1 MSIAARFLARK
12 ATLAAFRPFP
22 ALAVSRRLNHT
33 VGQGQ
38 GQGLQ
43 GHAGTKADPA
53 IPGDPTGFLP
63 GDKITGETQ
72 IGSYPNLP
80 MYNQQWRD
88 ATPSAGYWDLQ
99 DRRNF
104 RETVPEEDEVLN
116 IWSPDVWD
124 FNASTGVKGLLAAA
138 AAFLGFGY
146 LLSQTRPEPHFTRRN
161 YLYNGLLEELGVAES
176 DEVMVEKRGARA

>member
-1 MSIAARFLARK
+1 MLPAATRPLART
-12 ATLAAFRPFP
+12 ATLAATRASA
-22 ALAVSRRLNHT
+22 ALANRTATLTTSASSLHN
-33 VGQGQ
+33 
-38 GQGLQ
+38 
-43 GHAGTKADPA
+43 KADPA

-88 ATPSAGYWDLQ
+88 ANPSAGYWDRQ

-104 RETVPEEDEVLN
+104 GETVPEEDEVLN
-116 IWSPDVWD
+116 IWSPDVWA
-124 FNASTGVKGLLAAA
+124 FPASLGVKRLLAAA
-138 AAFLGFGY
+138 AAFIGFGY
-146 LLSQTRPEPHFTRRN
+146 FLVQTQPEPHFARRN
-161 YLYNGLLEELGVAES
+161 YPHDGLLEALGVDAS

>member
-1 MSIAARFLARK
+1 MLPAARPLART
-12 ATLAAFRPFP
+12 ATLAATR
-22 ALAVSRRLNHT
+22 ASSSAAAHQTRLF
-33 VGQGQ
+33 
-38 GQGLQ
+38 
-43 GHAGTKADPA
+43 HASGAMHRIGSKIDPI

-88 ATPSAGYWDLQ
+88 GNASAGYWDRQ

-104 RETVPEEDEVLN
+104 GETVPEEDEMLN
-116 IWSPDVWD
+116 IWSPDVGD
-124 FNASTGVKGLLAAA
+124 FPAALGVKRLVAAA

-146 LLSQTRPEPHFTRRN
+146 LLSETRPAPHFERRS
-161 YLYNGLLEELGVAES
+161 YPDGLLDALGVDGS
-176 DEVMVEKRGARA
+176 DEVMVEKRGARVASE